1 MDVKN
6 IAPRKYGSK
15 TVRTKRGTFAP
26 GNPGKPIGARH
37 RSTIA
42 AESLFDGDAER
53 LTRKAIEMAL
63 GGDTIALRLCIDRI
77 APPRRDR
84 HVVFPLPAI
93 EKASDAVKAFGAIIS
108 AVSRGGLTPSEALS
122 LSNLIDCFTR
132 AVEASDFD
140 ARLSVLEKTR
150 APNAPGTV

>member
-1 MDVKN
+1 MKEETAV
-6 IAPRKYGSK
+6 RKYGSK

-37 RSTIA
+37 RTTIA

-63 GGDTIALRLCIDRI
+63 AGDTIALRLCIDRI

-84 HVVFPLPAI
+84 PVVFPLPAI
-93 EKASDAVKAFGAIIS
+93 EKASDAVRAFGAIIS
-108 AVSRGGLTPSEALS
+108 AVARGDLTPSEAVS

-132 AVEASDFD
+132 ALEASDFEN
-140 ARLSVLEKTR
+140 RLASLENNR
-150 APNAPGTV
+150 EPYAPGTV